1 MKTKAMREFILI
13 PVFLLVSSLD
23 LFAQNRTEDFEI
35 TLPEQKIGNS
45 LYNMIAFIDS
55 RYDTTFMGIVQ
66 LGAFN
71 KKAKVVP
78 ETPFSTQLKNVLNS
92 LTDATSKDGELLFQ
106 LRQFNFAEVTG
117 AMSEKGYCY
126 VRADLYARLDGS
138 YQKIN
143 SIDTVIFIKAMDV
156 TRALFRKGSRTMTDF
171 IAGSLLK
178 KPYDSNYYSLNDV
191 IKMDSIEKRRIKVYN
206 TSKYNDGLYTNYQ
219 SFMDQIPDKQIIVE
233 WENNKIVSMS
243 TLNENGKR
251 VKVKTKD
258 AYSVVIEGEPF
269 VATDY
274 GFYQL
279 KKVDDDFKFI
289 GRAKVAANTGD
300 VIAASVFFG
309 VVGGLIATNAQATF
323 EMKIDHINGGF
334 IRLKEINGN
343 YK

>member
-1 MKTKAMREFILI
+1 MRRFILI
-13 PVFLLVSSLD
+13 PVFLLISPLD

-45 LYNMIAFIDS
+45 LYNTIAFIDS
-55 RYDTTFMGIVQ
+55 RYDTTFMGIIQ

-92 LTDATSKDGELLFQ
+92 LKDATSREGELLFQ
-106 LRQFNFAEVTG
+106 LRQFSFAEVTG

-126 VRADLYARLDGS
+126 LRADLYAKLNDS

-156 TRALFRKGSRTMTDF
+156 TRALFRKGSRTITDF
-171 IAGSLLK
+171 IAGSLLQT
-178 KPYDSNYYSLNDV
+178 PSDSNYYSFDEV
-191 IKMDSIEKRRIKVYN
+191 IKMDSIEKLRIKVYN
-206 TSKYNDGLYTNYQ
+206 TLKYNDGLYTNYQ
-219 SFMDQIPDKQIIVE
+219 SFMNQIPDKQIIVE
-233 WENNKIVSMS
+233 WKNNKILSMS
-243 TLNENGKR
+243 ALDEKGKA
-251 VKVKTKD
+251 VKIKAKD

-269 VATDY
+269 IATDY

-289 GRAKVAANTGD
+289 GKAQVNANTGD

-309 VVGGLIATNAQATF
+309 VIGGLIATNVQSTF

-334 IRLKEINGN
+334 IRLKEITGN